1 MRDPAN
7 CPEGA
12 RLAPEN
18 ESLGNDFHANQP
30 SPGPRVA
37 SGQLVISGVSVAY
50 GGGPL
55 VSGVD
60 LSLVR
65 GDIGCLLGPSGCGKT
80 TLLRAVAGFEPVA
93 SGEIHLHGRQVAGPG
108 LNLPPEARR
117 AGMVFQDFALFPHL
131 TVARNVSFGL
141 RHLNRRERQ
150 TRVAEL
156 LELIG
161 MAGAGDK
168 YPHQLSG
175 GQQQRIALA
184 RAMAPRPDI
193 LLLDEPF
200 SSMDA
205 ELREQLAREVR
216 EVLKREGSTA
226 ILVTHDQHEAFAMAD
241 RIAVMSGG
249 RIHQVGSG
257 FDLYHEPADRFV
269 ADFIG
274 QGVML
279 PGRAVDEW
287 RMDTEIGLLTGC
299 RTHGL
304 YPGARGE
311 ILLRPDDILHD
322 DASPLQ
328 AEVVN
333 RAFRGAE
340 YLYSLRLASG
350 QVILCLVQSHH
361 NHAIGERIGIRVA
374 VDHLVAFADQ
384 TPS

>member
-1 MRDPAN
+1 MH
-7 CPEGA
+7 G
-12 RLAPEN
+12 
-18 ESLGNDFHANQP
+18 
-30 SPGPRVA
+30 
-37 SGQLVISGVSVAY
+37 GQLVISGVSVAY
-50 GGGPL
+50 GGVPI

-60 LSLVR
+60 LGLAR

-131 TVARNVSFGL
+131 TVARNIAFGL
-141 RHLNRRERQ
+141 RHLSRRERQ
-150 TRVAEL
+150 ARVAEL

-161 MAGAGDK
+161 MADAGDK

-249 RIHQVGSG
+249 RIHQIGSG

-287 RMDTEIGLLTGC
+287 GMDTELGLLTGS
-299 RTHGL
+299 RPHSL
-304 YPGARGE
+304 PPGAHGE

-322 DASPLQ
+322 DTSPLQ

-340 YLYSLRLASG
+340 YLYSLRLARG

>member
-50 GGGPL
+50 GGVPI

-205 ELREQLAREVR
+205 NC
-216 EVLKREGSTA
+216 GS
-226 ILVTHDQHEAFAMAD
+226 
-241 RIAVMSGG
+241 S
-249 RIHQVGSG
+249 S
-257 FDLYHEPADRFV
+257 
-269 ADFIG
+269 
-274 QGVML
+274 
-279 PGRAVDEW
+279 PGR
-287 RMDTEIGLLTGC
+287 C
-299 RTHGL
+299 
-304 YPGARGE
+304 
-311 ILLRPDDILHD
+311 
-322 DASPLQ
+322 
-328 AEVVN
+328 
-333 RAFRGAE
+333 
-340 YLYSLRLASG
+340 
-350 QVILCLVQSHH
+350 
-361 NHAIGERIGIRVA
+361 ER
-374 VDHLVAFADQ
+374 
-384 TPS
+384 S